1 MHGKNLVVVLGVCL
15 AAAFAAVSCGAPR
28 ALPTATPTKTP
39 KPTFTA
45 TTTATATLAATATPA
60 NTSTPT
66 TTPTPTRT
74 NTPRATNTPEATDTP
89 EATNTSVPPTA
100 TKTPSGPPPPTRT
113 PAPTNTPAPPPTPT
127 PLPVQYSGSVS
138 WDAGS
143 SNCAFLEI
151 RKASVIVDASGNPV
165 NGVCVCANVYG
176 NVIASFPS
184 GPGAPGYYEPGHYDL
199 ANLVVAPQSDVTITS
214 YVCDCGS
221 KAPANSDVVGVP
233 FSASNCGPDQGG
245 HQSAIVNWRKNW

>member
-15 AAAFAAVSCGAPR
+15 VAAFAAVSCGAPR

-127 PLPVQYSGSVS
+127 QPPVQFSARIS
-138 WDAGS
+138 WDAQS
-143 SNCAFLEI
+143 ANCAGPSI
-151 RKASVIVDASGNPV
+151 RRESRITDAAGNPI
-165 NGVCVCANVYG
+165 NGARVTMNYFG
-176 NVIASFPS
+176 NNITSFPS
-184 GPGAPGYYEPGHYDL
+184 GPGIYEPGHYDISGF
-199 ANLVVAPQSDVTITS
+199 AQTPVDASVTAFVSDDGSGQVPTSEYVVIQ
-214 YVCDCGS
+214 
-221 KAPANSDVVGVP
+221 
-233 FSASNCGPDQGG
+233 FEASNCQPGQGG
-245 HQSAIVNWRKNW
+245 HQAVILGWVKNW